1 MYTCSKCGEIL
12 GDNVVTCFNCKN
24 TIPVKEV
31 EKHIEKHIE
40 KQIEV
45 KETKCV
51 TDEEKRRTYTNN
63 LLLYNAIAIP
73 VYCTILWALVSDG
86 LTISE
91 TGNTAVILLFLM
103 LAFDFFVKYHLK
115 INICPFCGT
124 FIFFS
129 YGKRH
134 CSNCGAWY
142 K

>member
-12 GDNVVTCFNCKN
+12 GDNVSTCINCKN

-31 EKHIEKHIE
+31 EKHIE
-40 KQIEV
+40 V
-45 KETKCV
+45 NETKCV

-73 VYCTILWALVSDG
+73 VYCTILMALVSDSF
-86 LTISE
+86 TISE

-103 LAFDFFVKYHLK
+103 LAFDFFVKYRLK